1 MMNNKNI
8 KSSKLSVV
16 IVSHGV
22 TPYGIHFLERVVNE
36 LSDFTIHTIY
46 TYEYSNG
53 KWQITP
59 PNSINAVILGKG
71 EEQNIWKKGWS
82 RYRQLIREIKR
93 HSPVAVM
100 IYGYS
105 QIPHFLVIEWC
116 YRNKIPCM
124 MWGDSN
130 ILGDRKKGFIAR
142 LKKPIVARVISRCS
156 ALLPCGNLGK
166 QYFQKY
172 GARPEQIFFVP
183 NEPDYSLIEN
193 ASPVLLQS
201 LASEF
206 KLIPSRRRFIFSGR
220 FVALKRID
228 LLIDAFIQL
237 ADKLSGWDLLMVGGG
252 PLEAEL
258 KARVPD
264 KLQGRILWTGYID
277 TPQRAS
283 AFYKLAD
290 VLVLPSEYEAWA
302 LVVNEAVCAGL
313 ALICSNVVGAAAEM
327 LHDYENGRFFQTG
340 DLASLKNA
348 MEDVANKDNLSK
360 YKAASLKIVKNW
372 RRTADPVEGFRQ
384 ALNFSLNL
392 KNDG

>member
-1 MMNNKNI
+1 MMNNKDI

-22 TPYGIHFLERVVNE
+22 TPYGVHFLERVVNE
-36 LSDFTIHTIY
+36 LPGFTIHTIY

-53 KWQITP
+53 KWQINL

-71 EEQNIWKKGWS
+71 EEQHIWKKGWS
-82 RYRQLIREIKR
+82 RYRQLLREIQR
-93 HSPVAVM
+93 HSPAAVM

-116 YRNKIPCM
+116 HRNKIPCL

-130 ILGDRKKGFIAR
+130 ILGDRKNGFIAR
-142 LKKPIVARVISRCS
+142 LKKPIVSRVISRCS

-172 GARPEQIFFVP
+172 GARPEQVFFVP

-193 ASPVLLQS
+193 ASPAILQS

-206 KLIPSRRRFIFSGR
+206 KLNPKRRRFIFSGR

-237 ADKLSGWDLLMVGGG
+237 ADKLTGWDLLIVGGG
-252 PLEAEL
+252 PLETEL

-264 KLQGRILWTGYID
+264 KLRGRVLWTGYIS
-277 TPQRAS
+277 TPERAS

-313 ALICSNVVGAAAEM
+313 ALICSDVVGAAAEM
-327 LHDYENGRFFQTG
+327 LHDSENGRFFRTG

-348 MEDVANKDNLSK
+348 MVDVANKDNLSK
-360 YKAASLKIVKNW
+360 YKAASLKIIKNW
-372 RRTADPVEGFRQ
+372 RRTADPIEGFRR
-384 ALNFSLNL
+384 ALNFSLNI